1 MIQCISLHCMSL
13 QVTEHPTALPCTAKF
28 SENTLQAYSDCVS
41 ESSLGAA
48 MDMLKGLVKE
58 DIQRGVARAVVINDL
73 SLESLEHSQG

>member
-1 MIQCISLHCMSL
+1 MSL
-13 QVTEHPTALPCTAKF
+13 QVPEHLTALPCTAELSESTLLAF
-28 SENTLQAYSDCVS
+28 SECVS
-41 ESSLGAA
+41 ESSLDAP